1 MRAVDSIA
9 ERYNL
14 SGVYGPLYRLFEV
27 IDHRYNIAAEL
38 TAGNR
43 YAFRQNVLKLE
54 QMIPSLFHVV
64 VDTDET
70 ASRVLDVMLKEKTG
84 RVTFM
89 PLNRLHPGSPI
100 MPNEADCEPLLEKLR
115 YDSKYDKAFRQ
126 IFGKTCVCKDLTIAA
141 SYVRSHGINTITLDG
156 DKVDRKGALTGGY
169 HDVRR
174 SRIEG
179 IKNVTTWRA
188 KHEADRKRSDE
199 VKQATSRLEQEITA
213 LAGKITIL
221 NGQQGQIRDSRD
233 RITEDGMS
241 LNRERERI
249 KERIVKL
256 EMDVDELEMEQHSLI
271 TKVKG
276 YQQELASPMLNG
288 LTREEE
294 ALIVALGKE
303 VERRKKEIL
312 EFSKRRNQVCY
323 HYFCEVLSHLLIQRF
338 IGRKSEERN

>member
-1 MRAVDSIA
+1 
-9 ERYNL
+9 
-14 SGVYGPLYRLFEV
+14 
-27 IDHRYNIAAEL
+27 
-38 TAGNR
+38 
-43 YAFRQNVLKLE
+43 
-54 QMIPSLFHVV
+54 MIPSLFHVV

-89 PLNRLHPGSPI
+89 PLNRLHPRNP
-100 MPNEADCEPLLEKLR
+100 PVPDEEDCEPLLQKLR
-115 YDSKYDKAFRQ
+115 YDSKYEKALQ
-126 IFGKTCVCKDLTIAA
+126 QVFGKTCVCKDLTIAA

-179 IKNVTTWRA
+179 IKSVTTWRA
-188 KHEADRKRSDE
+188 KHEADRKRSDDT
-199 VKQATSRLEQEITA
+199 KQAISRLEQEITA

-221 NGQQGQIRDSRD
+221 NGQQGQIRESRD
-233 RITEDGMS
+233 RIMEDGVS
-241 LNRERERI
+241 LNREREKM

-256 EMDVDELEMEQHSLI
+256 EMDVDELEMEQHSLL
-271 TKVKG
+271 TKIKD
-276 YQQELASPMLNG
+276 YRQELASPMSNG

-312 EFSKRRNQVCY
+312 EFTKTRNQVDNITSAT
-323 HYFCEVLSHLLIQRF
+323 FLEIS
-338 IGRKSEERN
+338 

>member
-1 MRAVDSIA
+1 
-9 ERYNL
+9 
-14 SGVYGPLYRLFEV
+14 
-27 IDHRYNIAAEL
+27 
-38 TAGNR
+38 
-43 YAFRQNVLKLE
+43 
-54 QMIPSLFHVV
+54 MIPSLFHVV

-89 PLNRLHPGSPI
+89 PLNRLHPRNP
-100 MPNEADCEPLLEKLR
+100 PVPDEEDCEPLLQKLR
-115 YDSKYDKAFRQ
+115 YDSKYEKALQ
-126 IFGKTCVCKDLTIAA
+126 QVFGKTCVCKDLTIAA

-188 KHEADRKRSDE
+188 KHEADRKRSDDT
-199 VKQATSRLEQEITA
+199 KQAISRLEQEITA

-221 NGQQGQIRDSRD
+221 NGQQGQIRESRD
-233 RITEDGMS
+233 RIMEDGVS
-241 LNRERERI
+241 LNREREKM

-256 EMDVDELEMEQHSLI
+256 EMDVDELEMEQHSLL
-271 TKVKG
+271 TKIKD
-276 YQQELASPMLNG
+276 YRQELASPMSNG

-312 EFSKRRNQVCY
+312 EFTKMRNQVDNITSAK
-323 HYFCEVLSHLLIQRF
+323 FLEIS
-338 IGRKSEERN
+338 

>member
-1 MRAVDSIA
+1 
-9 ERYNL
+9 
-14 SGVYGPLYRLFEV
+14 
-27 IDHRYNIAAEL
+27 
-38 TAGNR
+38 
-43 YAFRQNVLKLE
+43 
-54 QMIPSLFHVV
+54 MIPSLFHVV

-89 PLNRLHPGSPI
+89 PLNRLHPRNP
-100 MPNEADCEPLLEKLR
+100 PVPDEEDCEPLLQKLR
-115 YDSKYDKAFRQ
+115 YDSKYEKALQ
-126 IFGKTCVCKDLTIAA
+126 QVFGKTCVCKDLTIAA

-188 KHEADRKRSDE
+188 KHEADRKRSDDT
-199 VKQATSRLEQEITA
+199 KQAISRLEQEITA

-221 NGQQGQIRDSRD
+221 NGQQGQIRESRD
-233 RITEDGMS
+233 RIMEDGVS
-241 LNRERERI
+241 LNREREKM

-256 EMDVDELEMEQHSLI
+256 EMDVDELEMEQHSLL
-271 TKVKG
+271 TKIKD
-276 YQQELASPMLNG
+276 YRQELTSPMSNG

-312 EFSKRRNQVCY
+312 EFTKTRNQVDNITSAT
-323 HYFCEVLSHLLIQRF
+323 FLEIS
-338 IGRKSEERN
+338 

>member
-1 MRAVDSIA
+1 V
-9 ERYNL
+9 
-14 SGVYGPLYRLFEV
+14 
-27 IDHRYNIAAEL
+27 
-38 TAGNR
+38 
-43 YAFRQNVLKLE
+43 
-54 QMIPSLFHVV
+54 
-64 VDTDET
+64 
-70 ASRVLDVMLKEKTG
+70 
-84 RVTFM
+84 
-89 PLNRLHPGSPI
+89 
-100 MPNEADCEPLLEKLR
+100 PNEEDCEPLLQKLR
-115 YDSKYDKAFRQ
+115 YDSKYEKALQ
-126 IFGKTCVCKDLTIAA
+126 QVFGKTCVCKDLTIAA

-199 VKQATSRLEQEITA
+199 TKQAISRLEQEITA

-221 NGQQGQIRDSRD
+221 NGQQGQIRESRD
-233 RITEDGMS
+233 RIMEDGVS
-241 LNRERERI
+241 LNREREKM

-256 EMDVDELEMEQHSLI
+256 EMDVDELEMEQHSLL
-271 TKVKG
+271 TKIKD
-276 YQQELASPMLNG
+276 YRQELASPMSNG

-312 EFSKRRNQVCY
+312 EFTKMRNQVDNIT
-323 HYFCEVLSHLLIQRF
+323 FAKFLEIS
-338 IGRKSEERN
+338 